1 MKNIDVIIKF
11 LNRTKASSSN
21 GNLRS
26 TGDKLFS
33 YNTCIAEWHSK
44 KIIYDGEMATIAS
57 YELTVNVTKYST
69 STSKIQNMLLQKI
82 PFGKT
87 VYKVENVPI
96 NTQELWTKKM

>member
-1 MKNIDVIIKF
+1 MKNINVIRKF

-33 YNTCIAEWHSK
+33 YNTCIAEWPSE
-44 KIIYDGEMATIAS
+44 KIIYNWEEVTVCS
-57 YELTVNVTKYST
+57 YALTVNVTKYST
-69 STSKIQNMLLQKI
+69 STSRIQNMLLRKI
-82 PFGKT
+82 PFVQT
-87 VYKVENVPI
+87 VKVDNVPI

>member
-33 YNTCIAEWHSK
+33 YNTCIAQWVDDLLY
-44 KIIYDGEMATIAS
+44 INMTQ
-57 YELTVNVTKYST
+57 YSPT
-69 STSKIQNMLLQKI
+69 TSKHRNMI
-82 PFGKT
+82 FSIYPVKT
-87 VYKVENVPI
+87 YTQVVNVPI
-96 NTQELWTKKM
+96 NSHNLCKTRKKT